1 MGRRFMT
8 RDKALFAA
16 TLSMACAAAFGL
28 GALAAAENGADD
40 IETIERTAQAV
51 DDTDA
56 AGRQVEADQLFDQ
69 RVQLTGDTICI
80 RTHGPSYRATWQG
93 KDESMHCV
101 QRGPTQPR
109 GRMVLADGGAR

>member
-1 MGRRFMT
+1 MTPTNRNRFLI
-8 RDKALFAA
+8 A
-16 TLSMACAAAFGL
+16 MACIA
-28 GALAAAENGADD
+28 ALALSAQAARESGADD
-40 IETIERTAQAV
+40 IETIEHTAQAV

-56 AGRQVEADQLFDQ
+56 AARQVEADHLFDQ

-101 QRGPTQPR
+101 QRGPAPPR
-109 GRMVLADGGAR
+109 DRLMLAEGGAR